1 MPASGAAT
9 ALLGRYVLCDE
20 IASGG
25 MATVHLG
32 RLLGGA
38 GFTRTVAIKR
48 LHPQLA
54 KEPEFVT
61 MFLDEARLASRIQH
75 PNSVATLDVIAEE
88 DELLLVMEYVEGES
102 LSKLLRA
109 SAKKGL
115 QTDPAIVNSIVAGA
129 LHGLHAAHEARDPRG
144 DPLQIVHR
152 DISPQNIL
160 VGVDGVARILDFGV
174 AKAAMR
180 LQTTREGT
188 MKGKLAYMA
197 PEQLRAEPLDRR
209 ADLFA
214 AAVVHW
220 EALSGRRL
228 FAGDD
233 VGELL
238 GKVLNSKIPRCSE
251 YSPAV
256 TDELDEVVLRALSR
270 ERDQRYQTAL
280 EYAAAIETVGPLAP
294 ARLVAEWVKAVG
306 GEALQKRS
314 ERVRTIEQLSP
325 DDDYASDERLASAR
339 ARLHANP
346 RAFTAHAA
354 SSPALVVDS
363 GAETEQAVTVA
374 EPLAGRAAQRS
385 RRWLLPA
392 LGAVGVSALL
402 AVLWSS
408 RSGSNEAPAAAGS
421 APVVAANVAAP
432 PSAPA
437 PAPSAAPEPTAVA
450 APASSAAA
458 SSAAVKGS
466 AAHAKARTPA
476 PAKVSAK
483 NSCNP
488 PYVIDSRGIR
498 RVKPG
503 CG

>member
-1 MPASGAAT
+1 MPAAGAAT

-88 DELLLVMEYVEGES
+88 DELLLVMEYVEGEA

-144 DPLQIVHR
+144 EPLQIVHR

-220 EALSGRRL
+220 EGLSGRRL

-251 YSPAV
+251 HSPAV

-270 ERDQRYQTAL
+270 EREQRYQTAL

-294 ARLVAEWVKAVG
+294 ARLVAEWVKDVG
-306 GEALQKRS
+306 GEALHKRS

-363 GAETEQAVTVA
+363 SGETEQAVTVA
-374 EPLAGRAAQRS
+374 EPLARRPQERS

-392 LGAVGVSALL
+392 LGAVGAS
-402 AVLWSS
+402 AVLAAVLSS
-408 RSGSNEAPAAAGS
+408 RGTSNEAPAAAGS
-421 APVVAANVAAP
+421 APVATASALAP
-432 PSAPA
+432 PSAVVATPE
-437 PAPSAAPEPTAVA
+437 PSAAAPVA
-450 APASSAAA
+450 SAATGA
-458 SSAAVKGS
+458 SASTGAAAG
-466 AAHAKARTPA
+466 AT
-476 PAKVSAK
+476 AKVSAK
-483 NSCNP
+483 ANACDP
-488 PYVIDSRGIR
+488 PYLIDSRGIR